1 MNNFVA
7 VYFCLIG
14 DIASRRDLS
23 RMSKWKLT
31 CSFVTYCQIPLHK
44 GCTSVHSPW
53 SQECLF
59 PHSLIKGGPFG
70 CGRLCTSFLPEMARV
85 FLWFMLPLLSRV
97 QEGLK
102 GLRDSRGPW
111 TSLQVTPSLCQC
123 GPPPPRLPQVTCPSP
138 SVQGAWDTAPTFA
151 PPLPLTGRVQSL
163 PHLEESRS
171 NGSVHTL
178 GLLSHMLPRAELGQ
192 EVSEA
197 AGAQEPNPY

>member
-14 DIASRRDLS
+14 DIASRGDLS

-151 PPLPLTGRVQSL
+151 PPRPFL
-163 PHLEESRS
+163 
-171 NGSVHTL
+171 
-178 GLLSHMLPRAELGQ
+178 
-192 EVSEA
+192 
-197 AGAQEPNPY
+197 